1 MSTRGP
7 YTAEEMIFFYLL
19 QGTEEL
25 LPYFQKKK
33 EYRRVSFE
41 RGTDY
46 RPQGTRNTLN
56 V

>member
-33 EYRRVSFE
+33 SIEEFPLSE
-41 RGTDY
+41 AQITDHKE
-46 RPQGTRNTLN
+46 PEIH
-56 V
+56 

>member
-33 EYRRVSFE
+33 KSIEEFPLSE
-41 RGTDY
+41 AQITDHKE
-46 RPQGTRNTLN
+46 PEIH
-56 V
+56 